1 MHACT
6 SAHHALININL
17 ILLLV
22 SNVKWDVR
30 ISGVLIGGHM
40 VLIGIVG
47 VTILLIFL
55 AVMLYYSPPH
65 KRMRRQR
72 ELSDD
77 DNDEE
82 ITNQELRENLQNR
95 YQNLKDYYLTYLEC
109 CYGAFIAIFIGI
121 IAVPVLPLQNLI
133 LKVISVFGFWL
144 VGGYYLVQIVY
155 TYGQLKVVYG
165 LLDIDD
171 TISHEVE
178 KLGFPFNLLEKIF
191 RLARQPVYEGA
202 NIKYFGIG
210 LGYLGLLGISIIA
223 CL

>member
-30 ISGVLIGGHM
+30 ISGVLIAGHM

-133 LKVISVFGFWL
+133 LKVISVFG
-144 VGGYYLVQIVY
+144 
-155 TYGQLKVVYG
+155 
-165 LLDIDD
+165 LDIDD